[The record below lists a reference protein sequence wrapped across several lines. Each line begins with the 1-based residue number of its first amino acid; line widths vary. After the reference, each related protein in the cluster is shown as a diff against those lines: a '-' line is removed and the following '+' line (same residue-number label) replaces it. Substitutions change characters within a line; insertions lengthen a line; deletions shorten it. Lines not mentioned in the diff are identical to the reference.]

1 MSLKEDFRQAKEELS
16 NDEKM
21 LESAFK
27 IEAFVK
33 KNKKIL
39 LGLLALGAICFGGYQ
54 LKTYLDERRALKIT
68 KIFSE
73 IQQNGQSEELMQKL
87 KKEGGELYEFMQLS
101 RAIEEGN
108 QELLEQMQ
116 HASNPFV
123 SKYACYELASLT
135 QTFDSQKDYGAFK
148 DLVLLQEG
156 YLMISK
162 KDFQKASK
170 FLNEVALTSEF
181 KDWALRIGHYGIA
194 H

>member
-39 LGLLALGAICFGGYQ
+39 LGLLALGVICFGGYQ

-123 SKYACYELASLT
+123 SKYAYYELASLT
-135 QTFDSQKDYGAFK
+135 QTFDLQKDYGAFK

-162 KDFQKASK
+162 KDFQRASK

-181 KDWALRIGHYGIA
+181 KDWALRIGHYGIT